1 MSSRV
6 LVVEDDAAMGALAVK
21 VLSLRGMSAQAT
33 RTARDA
39 LTLLESADFDAVV
52 TDINMPG
59 MTGLEFCQQVSLNRA
74 DLPVIVMTA
83 FGSLDS
89 AVAAMRAGAY
99 DFVSKPVRDEVLVL
113 TVERAVEHRRLREE
127 LKRLRTPS
135 PHTSGDDDFVGE
147 SPALKKAFSLIE
159 RVADSETTVL
169 VTGESGTGKEVV
181 ARKIHEASR
190 RRAGPFVAVNCAALP
205 EHLLDSELFG
215 HVGGAFT
222 DAKTSRTG
230 LFRKAEGGTIFLD
243 EIGELPLSLQPKL
256 LRALQERKVRPVGGD
271 AEVPFDARIVTATN
285 KDLEEEVEAGHFR
298 QDLLFRINVVV
309 VDLPPL
315 RMRGNDILLL
325 AQRFLTRFAARSG
338 RAVRGLSA
346 GAAQKLLRYR
356 WPGNV
361 RELQNCMERAV
372 ALAAFEELTVDD
384 LPAAVTA
391 SPPAARLTDDTQASE
406 EYVTLAENER
416 RYIARVLEAAGG
428 NKSMAARILGVDRK
442 TLWRKMDR
450 QEAPEKPE

>member
-39 LTLLESADFDAVV
+39 LTLLEGSDFDAVV

-59 MTGLEFCQQVSLNRA
+59 MSGLEFCQQVTLNRA

-83 FGSLDS
+83 FGSLDA

-99 DFVSKPVRDEVLVL
+99 DFVSKPIRDEVLVL

-127 LKRLRTPS
+127 LKRLRTPQ
-135 PHTSGDDDFVGE
+135 PQTRPDDDLIGE
-147 SPALKKAFSLIE
+147 SPALQKAYSVVE
-159 RVADSETTVL
+159 RVAGTETTVL
-169 VTGESGTGKEVV
+169 ITGESGTGKEVV
-181 ARKIHEASR
+181 ARKIHQASR
-190 RRAGPFVAVNCAALP
+190 RRAGAFVAVNCAAIP

-222 DAKTSRTG
+222 DAKASRTG
-230 LFRKAEGGTIFLD
+230 LLRQAEGGTLFLD
-243 EIGELPLSLQPKL
+243 EIGELPLLLQPKL
-256 LRALQERKVRPVGGD
+256 LRALQERTVRPVGGD
-271 AEVPFDARIVTATN
+271 AEVPFDARIITATN
-285 KDLEEEVEAGHFR
+285 KDLEEAVEAGQFR

-338 RAVRGLSA
+338 RAVRGLSP
-346 GAAQKLLRYR
+346 GAAQRLLHYR

-384 LPAAVTA
+384 LPAALTA
-391 SPPAARLTDDTQASE
+391 SPERARLTDDAATQE